1 MDIYFFNP
9 TNISVGY
16 ILTKVRYRFAHLK
29 YQWILTNSLY
39 PERYKYT
46 LSYTL
51 ANHIFLN
58 ILFTGWYLVLICIFT
73 SILKYISSLNYL
85 YIFFFSHFFLWV
97 ICFLFIFKAFSY
109 LHNCY
114 MCCKYFVSL
123 SSFVH
128 QKNISSLLHS
138 LIFFHISVKCNARKA
153 CYPKVTQN
161 IFLYFIFL
169 MLF

>member
-39 PERYKYT
+39 PERYKYM

-85 YIFFFSHFFLWV
+85 YIFFFSHFFFELFVFSLFLRPFHIYVTV
-97 ICFLFIFKAFSY
+97 ICVANILSVFHLLFIRKTLVHCCILSFFFIYQLNAMPEKPAIPRSHKIFSY
-109 LHNCY
+109 IL
-114 MCCKYFVSL
+114 
-123 SSFVH
+123 
-128 QKNISSLLHS
+128 
-138 LIFFHISVKCNARKA
+138 FF
-153 CYPKVTQN
+153 
-161 IFLYFIFL
+161 
-169 MLF
+169 